1 MNILI
6 ILLEIINM
14 LIVVYL
20 VFSFYFN
27 LKNHNLRE
35 ANEDFFSIFMVVF
48 ILILLSSIL

>member
-14 LIVVYL
+14 LIGVYL

-35 ANEDFFSIFMVVF
+35 ANVDCVSIFMVVF